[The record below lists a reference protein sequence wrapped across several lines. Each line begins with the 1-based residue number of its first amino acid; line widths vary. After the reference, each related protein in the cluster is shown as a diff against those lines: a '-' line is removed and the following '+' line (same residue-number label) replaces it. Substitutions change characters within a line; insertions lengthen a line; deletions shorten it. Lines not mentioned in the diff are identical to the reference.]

1 MTYTVEIS
9 DLAQSDITTIVRYI
23 RLELLEPGTA
33 QHMYQ
38 KLRSAIENLDQMSE
52 RYPLFD
58 EPRCCELRLHKM
70 LVKKYLVL
78 YRVDRK
84 QKLVQVARVIYAGR
98 DISRQL
104 IP

>member
-1 MTYTVEIS
+1 MKYTVEIS
-9 DLAQSDITTIVRYI
+9 ELARSDITAIVRYI

-33 QHMYQ
+33 HSMYQ
-38 KLRSAIENLDQMSE
+38 ELRTAIESLDQMPE

-58 EPRCCELRLHKM
+58 EPHCCGLHLRKM

-78 YRVDRK
+78 YRVDRE
-84 QKLVQVARVIYAGR
+84 QRLVQIARVIYAGR
-98 DISRQL
+98 DIPRQL